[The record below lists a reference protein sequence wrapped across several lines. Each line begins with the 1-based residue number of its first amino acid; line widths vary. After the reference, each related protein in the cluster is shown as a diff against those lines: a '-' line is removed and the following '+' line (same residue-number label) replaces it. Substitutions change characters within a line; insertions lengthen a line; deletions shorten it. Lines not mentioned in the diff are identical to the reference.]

1 MQTLPTGTSAPV
13 PVAPSAYSG
22 SVYSRFRDWVS
33 TGTDTERTAFFSDA
47 VFAIAMTL
55 LAVEIQVP
63 NVPAEDLSHALREQV
78 PEYLAFALSFAV
90 VGAAW
95 MSHHRMF
102 RLLDRYDAT
111 LQRINLLTLLFVA
124 LVSYGTGVLAA
135 YADQSAAVILYAAIV
150 AALSLAHLAMWQYAW
165 SRGMFVDGLDP
176 ALFGYLRAR
185 GAVVPAVFLASIPV
199 ALVSPDGAKYLWIAI
214 AVLEVALNR
223 AWHRPDA
230 DLSAG
235 R

>member
-1 MQTLPTGTSAPV
+1 VTRER
-13 PVAPSAYSG
+13 
-22 SVYSRFRDWVS
+22 SVYSGYRDWVNA
-33 TGTDTERTAFFSDA
+33 GTDTERTAFFSDA

-63 NVPAEDLSHALREQV
+63 TVPDTDLAHALREQV

-111 LQRINLLTLLFVA
+111 LQRLNLLALLFVA

-135 YADQSAAVILYAAIV
+135 YAEQSVAVILYAAIV
-150 AALSLAHLAMWQYAW
+150 AGMGLAHLVMWQYAW
-165 SRGMFVDGLDP
+165 SRQLFVNRLDP

-185 GAVVPAVFLASIPV
+185 GVVVPAVFLASIPV

-214 AVLEVALNR
+214 AVLQFALIR
-223 AWHRPDA
+223 VYRRRTVPELAPSPGGDTW
-230 DLSAG
+230 SASIN
-235 R
+235 